1 MYPTH
6 EEIAKS
12 LIKAADNFEGDLKEE
27 GTVGAYDALF
37 EISEA
42 MGIKFNADY
51 SFILREL
58 SKCIDPTAT
67 AISDCDFEEIPG
79 TGTFKLKNKFFFFSN
94 CHGNIPP
101 VDEYGN
107 LVSYCPHCR
116 ARIKDVQ
123 DYYKDCTC

>member
-67 AISDCDFEEIPG
+67 GDYDYALGMAATGLGAIIGGFLVVGG
-79 TGTFKLKNKFFFFSN
+79 TIFIDKKN
-94 CHGNIPP
+94 
-101 VDEYGN
+101 
-107 LVSYCPHCR
+107 
-116 ARIKDVQ
+116 AA
-123 DYYKDCTC
+123 